1 MDASLHDMRRGPRAL
16 QDRAIEDLRFIR
28 RTMES
33 ASAFTAV
40 PGWGGVL
47 MGVTALLAA
56 FAASRMPTVELWLTI
71 WFGECALAVL
81 IGGREM
87 VRKAAAAGMP
97 LLTGPGRRFLLGLCP
112 PLLAGVPLTVA
123 FYRADLI
130 HLLPALG
137 LLLYGAGA
145 VTGGAF
151 SVRIV
156 PLMGLGFMTVGTV
169 AVFTPPSW
177 GDAILA
183 FGFGVLHIVFGWI
196 IARRYGG

>member
-1 MDASLHDMRRGPRAL
+1 MNAPLHDMRRRPRAL

-47 MGVTALLAA
+47 MGATALLAA

-71 WFGECALAVL
+71 WLGECALAVL

-112 PLLAGVPLTVA
+112 PLLAGVPLTFA

-130 HLLPALG
+130 HLLPALW
-137 LLLYGAGA
+137 LLLYGAAA

-151 SVRIV
+151 SVSIV
-156 PLMGLGFMTVGTV
+156 PLMGLGFMTVGAV

-177 GDAILA
+177 GDAVLA

-196 IARRYGG
+196 IARKYGG

>member
-1 MDASLHDMRRGPRAL
+1 MNAPLHDMRRGPRAL

-33 ASAFTAV
+33 ASTFTAV

-47 MGVTALLAA
+47 MGATALLAA

-71 WFGECALAVL
+71 WFGEAALAVL

-130 HLLPALG
+130 HLLPALW
-137 LLLYGAGA
+137 LLLYGAA
-145 VTGGAF
+145 TVTGGAF
-151 SVRIV
+151 SVPIV

-196 IARRYGG
+196 IARRFGG

>member
-1 MDASLHDMRRGPRAL
+1 MSAPLHNARRGPRAL
-16 QDRAIEDLRFIR
+16 QDRAIEDLQFIR

-40 PGWGGVL
+40 PGWGAVL
-47 MGVTALLAA
+47 MGATALLAA

-71 WFGECALAVL
+71 WAGEAVLAVL

-112 PLLAGVPLTVA
+112 PLLAGVPLSIA

-130 HLLPALG
+130 HLLPALW
-137 LLLYGAGA
+137 LLLYGAA
-145 VTGGAF
+145 TVTGGAF

-183 FGFGVLHIVFGWI
+183 FGFGVLHILFGWI

>member
-1 MDASLHDMRRGPRAL
+1 MNAPLHDMRRGPRAL

-112 PLLAGVPLTVA
+112 PLLAAVPLTVA
-123 FYRADLI
+123 FYRVDLI
-130 HLLPALG
+130 HLLPALW
-137 LLLYGAGA
+137 LLLYGAAA

>member
-1 MDASLHDMRRGPRAL
+1 MNAPLHDMRRGPRAL

-130 HLLPALG
+130 HLLPALW
-137 LLLYGAGA
+137 LLLYGAAA

-151 SVRIV
+151 SVPIV

-169 AVFTPPSW
+169 AVFAPPSW

>member
-1 MDASLHDMRRGPRAL
+1 MSAPFHDMRRGPRAL

-47 MGVTALLAA
+47 MGATALLAA

-112 PLLAGVPLTVA
+112 PLLAAVPLTVA

-130 HLLPALG
+130 HLLPALW
-137 LLLYGAGA
+137 LLLYGSAT

-156 PLMGLGFMTVGTV
+156 PLMGLGFMTVGTI
-169 AVFTPPSW
+169 AVFAPPSW

>member
-1 MDASLHDMRRGPRAL
+1 MNAPLHDMRRGPRAL

-112 PLLAGVPLTVA
+112 PLLAAVPLTVA

-130 HLLPALG
+130 HLLPALW
-137 LLLYGAGA
+137 LLLYGAA
-145 VTGGAF
+145 TVTGGAF

>member
-1 MDASLHDMRRGPRAL
+1 MNAPLHDMRRGPRAL
-16 QDRAIEDLRFIR
+16 QDRASEDLRFIR

-47 MGVTALLAA
+47 MGATALLAA

-130 HLLPALG
+130 HLLPALW
-137 LLLYGAGA
+137 LLLYGAA
-145 VTGGAF
+145 TVTGGAF

-156 PLMGLGFMTVGTV
+156 PLMGLGFMTVGTF

>member
-1 MDASLHDMRRGPRAL
+1 MNAPLHDMRRGPRAL

-47 MGVTALLAA
+47 MGATALLAA

-97 LLTGPGRRFLLGLCP
+97 LLTGPGRRFLLALCP
-112 PLLAGVPLTVA
+112 PLLAAVPLTVA

-130 HLLPALG
+130 HLLPALW
-137 LLLYGAGA
+137 LLLYGAAA

-151 SVRIV
+151 SVPIV

>member
-1 MDASLHDMRRGPRAL
+1 
-16 QDRAIEDLRFIR
+16 
-28 RTMES
+28 
-33 ASAFTAV
+33 
-40 PGWGGVL
+40 
-47 MGVTALLAA
+47 
-56 FAASRMPTVELWLTI
+56 
-71 WFGECALAVL
+71 
-81 IGGREM
+81 
-87 VRKAAAAGMP
+87 MP

-112 PLLAGVPLTVA
+112 PLLAGVPLTAA

-130 HLLPALG
+130 HLLPALW
-137 LLLYGAGA
+137 LLLYGAA
-145 VTGGAF
+145 TVTGGAF

-183 FGFGVLHIVFGWI
+183 LGFGVLHIIFGWI

>member
-1 MDASLHDMRRGPRAL
+1 MNAPLHDMRRGPRAL

-47 MGVTALLAA
+47 MGATALLAA

-71 WFGECALAVL
+71 WFGEAALAVL

-112 PLLAGVPLTVA
+112 PLLAAVPLTVA

-130 HLLPALG
+130 HLLPALW
-137 LLLYGAGA
+137 LLLYGAAA

-196 IARRYGG
+196 IARRFGG

>member
-1 MDASLHDMRRGPRAL
+1 MSAPLHDMRRGPRAL

-47 MGVTALLAA
+47 MGATALLAA

-97 LLTGPGRRFLLGLCP
+97 LLTGPGRRFLLALCP
-112 PLLAGVPLTVA
+112 PLLAAVPLTVA

-130 HLLPALG
+130 HLLPALW
-137 LLLYGAGA
+137 LLLYGAAA

>member
-1 MDASLHDMRRGPRAL
+1 MNAPLHDMRRGPRAL

-28 RTMES
+28 QTMES

-47 MGVTALLAA
+47 MGATALLAA

-71 WFGECALAVL
+71 WFGEAALALL

-130 HLLPALG
+130 HLLPALW
-137 LLLYGAGA
+137 LLLYGAA
-145 VTGGAF
+145 TVTGGAF